1 MKTHLWIFL
10 LHNDV
15 LYQNFYDQLTGVLQK
30 ALIFLFLFHRVKKW
44 MKTFNLII
52 IMHYF
57 VGFMFLS
64 VAMSFSN
71 TSLFFSLLL
80 RRRWYV
86 ALWNYEER
94 RAVYFI
100 KNSKD
105 TFKSLWMNGNNSL
118 LKVFNQLL
126 GLHGFFVFQN
136 LFRKSLF
143 HILGSDLPFSTE

>member
-1 MKTHLWIFL
+1 
-10 LHNDV
+10 
-15 LYQNFYDQLTGVLQK
+15 
-30 ALIFLFLFHRVKKW
+30 

-57 VGFMFLS
+57 VGFMFLP

-71 TSLFFSLLL
+71 TFLFFSLLL

-118 LKVFNQLL
+118 LKVFSQLL
-126 GLHGFFVFQN
+126 GLHGFFGFSKFIPEISLSHLRKWSTFFNRVAFTKLTYFPQN
-136 LFRKSLF
+136 TVILRMSTSLF
-143 HILGSDLPFSTE
+143 VNSYLRIK

>member
-1 MKTHLWIFL
+1 
-10 LHNDV
+10 
-15 LYQNFYDQLTGVLQK
+15 
-30 ALIFLFLFHRVKKW
+30 

-57 VGFMFLS
+57 VGFMFLP

-71 TSLFFSLLL
+71 TFLFFSLLL

-105 TFKSLWMNGNNSL
+105 TFKSLWMNGNSSL
-118 LKVFNQLL
+118 LKVFSQLL

-143 HILGSDLPFSTE
+143 HILGSDLPLAFTKLTYFPQNTVILRMSRSLFVSSYLRIK